1 LSILDLFLDK
11 GEVELITKS
20 ADGTK
25 IITKSQ
31 TEKKYDIDL
40 VVLVNDYS
48 ASASEIVTGALK
60 DNGVATIVGE
70 TSYGKGVIQNVY
82 QLLDGSVLKLT
93 TQEYFTPDENTIN
106 KIGITP
112 DYEVEWTDED
122 LANGID
128 SQLEAAMQVVNG
140 TYEQ

>member
-1 LSILDLFLDK
+1 MSILDLFLDK